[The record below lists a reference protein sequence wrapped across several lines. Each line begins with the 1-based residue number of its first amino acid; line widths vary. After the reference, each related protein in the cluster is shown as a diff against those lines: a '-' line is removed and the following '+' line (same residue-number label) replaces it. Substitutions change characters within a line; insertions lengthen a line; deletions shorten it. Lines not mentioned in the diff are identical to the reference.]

1 VAFLIRKRQFSAIL
15 AQALIVALLIG
26 GLPLFTGVIITRVD
40 GAPALT
46 LNICNPLPG
55 LNQGSGFFAVPLPD
69 GQPSVER
76 PTFCGTSEEVRMP
89 PVLRASERPDTPPP
103 KALPLS

>member
-1 VAFLIRKRQFSAIL
+1 MALLKRKREFSAII

-26 GLPLFTGVIITRVD
+26 GLPLFTGVIVTRAG

-55 LNQGSGFFAVPLPD
+55 LNQGFGFSAVPLPD
-69 GQPSVER
+69 GQPPVEQLSFR
-76 PTFCGTSEEVRMP
+76 GTAQETRAI
-89 PVLRASERPDTPPP
+89 PVLHPGDPPDPPPP
-103 KALPLS
+103 KTLG